1 MIKTQVIGYLGK
13 DAEVRSV
20 GEQSVISFSVA
31 HSEKYTDRNGQQVDK
46 TVWVKCNIWRK
57 PDKVKIA
64 EYLKKGTLVYVE
76 GEPSANAYVNKEG
89 AAAASLELRVSKLDF
104 LGGGKSG
111 DAGVTESAA
120 PKGNGIVPPQNVE
133 PEDDL
138 PF

>member
-13 DAEVRSV
+13 DCEVRQV

-64 EYLKKGTLVYVE
+64 DYLKKGTLVYVE

-89 AAAASLELRVSKLDF
+89 AAAASLELRVTKLDF
-104 LGGGKSG
+104 LGGKSSST
-111 DAGVTESAA
+111 GVTDSAA
-120 PKGNGIVPPQNVE
+120 PKGNGIAPPQNVE